1 MLFLLPFPDDAYL
14 LQFLRIRKFNL
25 ASACDSFEK
34 YFLYRRKY
42 EKWCNFDESDMQILW
57 DLYDTGYAYPLLE
70 RDEEGKKIIFI
81 QARKF
86 DSERFSSVDAIRLI
100 GLIVAILMEEE
111 ETQISGLA
119 TISDFTGA
127 DLSYFKV
134 FSIRD
139 IKDFAECAKNATVG
153 REKENYFVS
162 LPTVA
167 SVLFEI
173 GKRALSEK
181 LRQRLINTRDIA
193 QLMTHID
200 PNLLPKEVYGGQ
212 QTESEMMDA
221 FRKLF
226 KANEDNFK
234 AINDFDIDWSC
245 VNARSGGCDI
255 M

>member
-1 MLFLLPFPDDAYL
+1 MH
-14 LQFLRIRKFNL
+14 
-25 ASACDSFEK
+25 
-34 YFLYRRKY
+34 
-42 EKWCNFDESDMQILW
+42 ILW
-57 DLYDTGYAYPLLE
+57 ELFDTGYAYPLLE
-70 RDEEGKKIIFI
+70 RDDEGKKIIFI

-86 DSERFSSVDAIRLI
+86 NTQRFTSVDAIKLI

-111 ETQISGLA
+111 ETQISGIS
-119 TISDFTGA
+119 TISDFTGV
-127 DLSYFKV
+127 DFSYFKV

-162 LPTVA
+162 LPTFA
-167 SVLFEI
+167 SFLFEI
-173 GKRALSEK
+173 GKKALSEK

-193 QLMTHID
+193 HLMTHVD
-200 PNLLPKEVYGGQ
+200 ANLLPLEAYGGQ
-212 QTESEMMDA
+212 KTETEMLEA

-226 KANEDNFK
+226 KVHEDNFK

-245 VNARSGGCDI
+245 VKGRNGCDI